1 MRDKSA
7 WGAIVL
13 SAITLSFM
21 MLFMQ
26 GAFPKDWADSPHHSW
41 YEAQQP
47 TPETQQEY
55 AIAWKS
61 CCAVGDVCQE
71 CVVHRYTD
79 KAPYADGWWY
89 TREGVTKRLPD
100 HLVAV
105 VPWTPTGKP
114 VLFLAPFNSG
124 KIKAGEPVC
133 LKIIGGGV

>member
-1 MRDKSA
+1 MRDRYIWAAILAVAFVLAASMA
-7 WGAIVL
+7 FMTGAR
-13 SAITLSFM
+13 A
-21 MLFMQ
+21 
-26 GAFPKDWADSPHHSW
+26 KDWSDSPHHKW
-41 YEAQQP
+41 YEEQQP
-47 TPETQQEY
+47 TLETQKEY
-55 AIAWKS
+55 EIAWKS

-89 TREGVTKRLPD
+89 TRDGVTKRLPD